1 MKIGRVTVTGYN
13 DLQVLIEN
21 SLRDDKSVAEGAACF
36 VDAGSL
42 MHMAYIKC
50 NGKSDYLLKQTQKGK
65 HDSQEVAVMNLARE
79 ISIPLLLIGE
89 GKATEFNQDRR
100 KLPALPDYASF
111 DTGHIHGGMKSTLE
125 ENLGQVY
132 VRYAN
137 YIDNTLDGNAQVAAL
152 NMLAAS
158 NSFVT
163 GLITWMQ
170 TQFISLTNPD
180 EKPRE

>member
-1 MKIGRVTVTGYN
+1 MKIGRVLVTGYS
-13 DLQVLIEN
+13 DLEVLIKDN
-21 SLRDDKSVAEGAACF
+21 LRKDKSLSEGAAYF

-42 MHMAYIKC
+42 MYMTYIKC
-50 NGKSDYLLKQTQKGK
+50 NGKLDYLLKQTQKGK
-65 HDSQEVAVMNLARE
+65 HESQEVAVMNLARE

-89 GKATEFNQDRR
+89 GRATEFNQDRR

-132 VRYAN
+132 VQYAN
-137 YIDNTLDGNAQVAAL
+137 YIEDTIDGNAQVAASNTL
-152 NMLAAS
+152 TAS

-163 GLITWMQ
+163 GLIT
-170 TQFISLTNPD
+170 
-180 EKPRE
+180 